1 MRLILTALSTLI
13 ALLAMSDDKP
23 CGPIDQVEAKLA
35 PQYQEVH
42 TIEGVTDQVP
52 LLLIYRSKDGKTF
65 TVVLVRAE
73 DKMACLVASGSNL
86 LIKKP

>member
-13 ALLAMSDDKP
+13 ALPVMADGKP

-35 PQYQEVH
+35 AEYQEVH
-42 TIEGVTDQVP
+42 TIEGITDQGP
-52 LLLIYRSKDGKTF
+52 LFLIYSSKDGKTF

-73 DKMACLVASGSNL
+73 DKCLA
-86 LIKKP
+86 